1 MVRSQTEDGGGSKY
15 GDIELHPLTL
25 TLVDSWAS
33 ASSHASC
40 WSRDDD
46 LLSFESLSVTSLQC
60 VEPPHSLISDGLQTV
75 QQYNHPTIIRDGK
88 YYEVCN

>member
-1 MVRSQTEDGGGSKY
+1 MEAYQGNGG
-15 GDIELHPLTL
+15 IVLHLDCLTPA
-25 TLVDSWAS
+25 LVDSWAS

-46 LLSFESLSVTSLQC
+46 SLSFESLSVTSLQC
-60 VEPPHSLISDGLQTV
+60 VEPAHSLISDGLQTV

-88 YYEVCN
+88 YF